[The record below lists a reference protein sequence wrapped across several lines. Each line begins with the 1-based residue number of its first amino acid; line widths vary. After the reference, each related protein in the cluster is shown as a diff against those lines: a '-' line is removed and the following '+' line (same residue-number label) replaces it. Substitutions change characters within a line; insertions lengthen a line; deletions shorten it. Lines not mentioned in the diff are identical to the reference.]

1 MHKWI
6 THNKTRKKVVMW
18 TLKYFIWKWMWE
30 WRRKYRRDKQKKQQ
44 LRDEWMNLPGSP
56 LVPWGPALAGWAV
69 PPNPAMDLY
78 NHSHH
83 GESPQPDYTHTC
95 CKKTVRNQASNS
107 KSWCT
112 SISILKFHSHHA
124 INVTNQQRAPSTC
137 SCTEEWGDR
146 RTDTSC
152 WTIPIDNTV
161 SEKWRMNT

>member
-1 MHKWI
+1 MKV
-6 THNKTRKKVVMW
+6 NVRLKDKVQERKT
-18 TLKYFIWKWMWE
+18 
-30 WRRKYRRDKQKKQQ
+30 KKQQ

-56 LVPWGPALAGWAV
+56 PVPLGPALAGWAV
-69 PPNPAMDLY
+69 PPSPATDLC

-83 GESPQPDYTHTC
+83 GESPQPDYTHTHR
-95 CKKTVRNQASNS
+95 KKTVRNQTSNS

-112 SISILKFHSHHA
+112 SISILKFHYHQA

-161 SEKWRMNT
+161 SDKLRMYTHKTLVQTGL